1 MSEGRR
7 KDRAAG
13 PALDWDRIALVVFDM
28 DGTLYDARRLR
39 WRMAAWLLAQALRDR
54 SLALPRTLVAF
65 RRMREALAEAGAR
78 VSDRAGAEPAA
89 GVDFLRLQYRLPAQR
104 LGCRPAE
111 VQAQVEAWMEQRPLR
126 WLAACRRPGVEALF
140 DALRAQGKRVAV
152 LSDYPARDKLA
163 ALGLE
168 ADTVVWAGDA
178 GVGRL
183 KPDPRGLRQILAR
196 TGVGADRTLVVG
208 DRADRD
214 GAVAARVGAQAVLV
228 GRPGGAGAR
237 WRHLLPGAGM
247 DAETGG
253 SVGTGRGAETD
264 PGLAARSGAAHTGGA
279 PPPVWVRGF
288 EDPLFAPLITPMPA
302 AAMAAPSH

>member
-1 MSEGRR
+1 MNDGPR
-7 KDRAAG
+7 KAPAAH
-13 PALDWDRIALVVFDM
+13 PAFDWDRIALVVFDM

-39 WRMAAWLLAQALRDR
+39 WRMAGWLLAEALRRR
-54 SLALPRTLVAF
+54 SLALPRTLAAF
-65 RRMREALAEAGAR
+65 RRMREALAEAGR
-78 VSDRAGAEPAA
+78 RTE
-89 GVDFLRLQYRLPAQR
+89 VDFLRLQYLLPAQR

-111 VQAQVEAWMEQRPLR
+111 VQALVEEWMEQRPLR
-126 WLAACRRPGVEALF
+126 WLAGCRRPGVEALF

-163 ALGLE
+163 ALGLQ

-196 TGVGADRTLVVG
+196 TGVSAERTLVVG

-228 GRPGGAGAR
+228 GRPGGVSGR
-237 WRHLLPGAGM
+237 WRGLIPGA
-247 DAETGG
+247 
-253 SVGTGRGAETD
+253 D
-264 PGLAARSGAAHTGGA
+264 PGADAAVGPEAGGA
-279 PPPVWVRGF
+279 QGAHPPIWVRGF
-288 EDPLFAPLITPMPA
+288 DDPLFAPLRAPLPA
-302 AAMAAPSH
+302 AEAMAAPSH